1 MCVCVCVCALGFGP
15 HCHPHQH
22 GSSSARR
29 SFSLLSLSELPW
41 QHTLSSPP
49 REARYLH
56 PLSPQLAPFLPLL
69 SHSYPTLPLYRS
81 GHQSRGRG
89 RGPQGQARGAEP
101 HGMCS
106 SHLHSSFVCQCTLQ
120 GVMGGER
127 ERERKMEGGRHSH
140 IDGPVPEERHRPG
153 RHLAPPGQLAGS
165 TLAKLCSSSHCRVTA
180 ARRVGLFSRW
190 NNNLEYH
197 MNTSFTHLLSTYLF
211 ARSLFSWFD
220 PLAVSLSRSLSA
232 YLPLSMSWKA
242 LISDSA
248 NVWRLHA
255 VSQLRCCIPL
265 EADSFLFF
273 FLFFPS
279 QFQLNILSDT
289 HPCL

>member
-1 MCVCVCVCALGFGP
+1 MAPGIVSAMQHSVFVRKKERKERVGSKRSRDPPSPAVGVCACVCALGFGP

-29 SFSLLSLSELPW
+29 RFSLLSLSELPW

-56 PLSPQLAPFLPLL
+56 PLSPQLAPLLPLV
-69 SHSYPTLPLYRS
+69 SHSSPALPLYRS
-81 GHQSRGRG
+81 GHQSGG

-127 ERERKMEGGRHSH
+127 ESKMEGGRHSH
-140 IDGPVPEERHRPG
+140 IDGPVPEERRRPG

-165 TLAKLCSSSHCRVTA
+165 TLAKL
-180 ARRVGLFSRW
+180 
-190 NNNLEYH
+190 Y
-197 MNTSFTHLLSTYLF
+197 
-211 ARSLFSWFD
+211 
-220 PLAVSLSRSLSA
+220 
-232 YLPLSMSWKA
+232 K
-242 LISDSA
+242 
-248 NVWRLHA
+248 
-255 VSQLRCCIPL
+255 CC
-265 EADSFLFF
+265 
-273 FLFFPS
+273 
-279 QFQLNILSDT
+279 
-289 HPCL
+289 